1 MQKLIPGIESERR
14 VELLLEL
21 TDITS
26 SGIKSALVNHLTRGH
41 PVETSALLSRVESSN
56 VSRGLASLNEVADIV
71 EKIKE
76 HDWHNIKYH
85 LSDMEAHWRLM
96 FELTKLTS
104 EKVKLAAIDHLACGI
119 KVSVAARMHGA
130 KQPNV
135 SRAISAVNKVSNKV
149 ERIKELDWTMIK
161 YHAGDIYK

>member
-1 MQKLIPGIESERR
+1 MQKLIPGIESEKR

-26 SGIKSALVNHLTRGH
+26 SGIKSAMVNHLTLGH
-41 PVETSALLSRVESSN
+41 PVETSALLSKVEPSN
-56 VSRGLASLNEVADIV
+56 VSRGLASLNEVAEIV

-76 HDWHNIKYH
+76 HDWNKIKYH
-85 LSDMEAHWRLM
+85 LSDMDTHWMLM
-96 FELTKLTS
+96 FQLTKLTS
-104 EKVKLAAIDHLACGI
+104 EKVKLAAIYHLASGI
-119 KVSVAARMHGA
+119 SISEAARMHDV

-135 SRAISAVNKVSNKV
+135 SRAISAVKKVSDKV
-149 ERIKELDWTMIK
+149 EQIKEHDWTMIK

>member
-1 MQKLIPGIESERR
+1 MQRLIPGIESEKR
-14 VELLLEL
+14 VELMLEL

-26 SGIKSALVNHLTRGH
+26 SGIKSALVNHLTLGH
-41 PVETSALLSRVESSN
+41 PVETSALLSKVESSN
-56 VSRGLASLNEVADIV
+56 VSRALASLNEVADIV

-76 HDWHNIKYH
+76 LDWIKIKYH
-85 LSDMEAHWRLM
+85 STDMVQHWLLM

-104 EKVKLAAIDHLACGI
+104 EKVKLAAIDRLAAGI
-119 KVSVAARMHGA
+119 KVSDAARKHGVD
-130 KQPNV
+130 QPNV
-135 SRAISAVNKVSNKV
+135 SRAVAAVKKVSSKV